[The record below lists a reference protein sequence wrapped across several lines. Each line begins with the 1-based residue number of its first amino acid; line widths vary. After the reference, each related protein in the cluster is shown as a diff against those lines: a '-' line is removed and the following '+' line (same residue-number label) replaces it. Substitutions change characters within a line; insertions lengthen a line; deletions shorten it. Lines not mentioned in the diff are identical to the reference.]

1 MVFGRAVASNPQA
14 LVLVSPTAGVD
25 VASKRLLLET
35 ITQAGTAVLLV
46 SDELDEL
53 AICDRV
59 IVMFGGNMVRE
70 FARGW
75 QDAELIGAMEG
86 VGHRRH

>member
-1 MVFGRAVASNPQA
+1 V
-14 LVLVSPTAGVD
+14 
-25 VASKRLLLET
+25 LLET
-35 ITQAGTAVLLV
+35 ITQASTAVLLV

-59 IVMFGGNMVRE
+59 IVMFGGSVVRE

-75 QDAELIGAMEG
+75 QDRDLVGAMEG